1 VAAGVTGS
9 AAGCSGNQAFA
20 DDADRPGPAKGRSL
34 MNTERIPKQIIGK
47 GNWFYKK
54 IVQSESIGYVNNKD
68 LLREFDLAVFD
79 DISEKNFFE

>member
-1 VAAGVTGS
+1 
-9 AAGCSGNQAFA
+9 
-20 DDADRPGPAKGRSL
+20 